1 MAKIRKI
8 YQLIFL
14 SFTFFIFTADTA
26 ITQAVIGFFHS
37 LHIFPALN
45 SAFGGS
51 GARYMA
57 FTLIFLIATAVFGR
71 FYCSFLCP
79 LGFLQDILSSIARIF
94 KIKPGR
100 VHNIWWL
107 RTFILFLTIFA
118 AIFGTGFWGWLD
130 HFSIFGR
137 LINGFV
143 IPAANYTLSPLAPYL
158 NKTNYLQI
166 EGLDAHF
173 SGFDF
178 YYSLIFITALF
189 IISAFRP
196 RWFCNT
202 LCPSGALFALI
213 YKAGFLK
220 IQLSKNCPGCKRC
233 EKICPSASITN
244 GEIDYAT
251 CVTCFECVR
260 VCPSN
265 ILKISVGK
273 NKNDAATA
281 YIQTAPGTPADNKQ
295 NIASDRR
302 AFIANMASVSAAVC
316 AANYLAK
323 PAMSLIN
330 IKKIGASMPPGAIN
344 AHNFFSKCS
353 ACHLC
358 ISNCPSKVLK
368 PALLENGITGISK
381 PRLDYDKSYCAYEC
395 NVCTGV
401 CPSGAL
407 KYLPL
412 KEKQITAIGTVF
424 LDTTAK
430 THCIPYKDKVDC
442 GSCAEH
448 CPTGAVYMVKNG
460 DVFVP
465 KIRRAYCNGCGIC
478 EHVCPVLENK
488 PIKVM
493 PLAKQ
498 PKIRRLADVQAAQKP
513 SAESSGSTS
522 KNADANSKANTSNNA
537 NPADSKNDFPF

>member
-26 ITQAVIGFFHS
+26 ITPDVIGFFHS
-37 LHIFPALN
+37 LHIFPVLN
-45 SAFGGS
+45 SAFCGD

-57 FTLIFLIATAVFGR
+57 LTLILIVSTAFLGR

-79 LGFLQDILSSIARIF
+79 LGFLQDILSLVARF
-94 KIKPGR
+94 LKIKPGR
-100 VHNIWWL
+100 VRNIWWL
-107 RTFILFLTIFA
+107 RVFILFLTIFA
-118 AIFGTGFWGWLD
+118 VLFGTGLWGWLD

-137 LINGFV
+137 LINSLA
-143 IPAANYTLSPLAPYL
+143 IPAANYALSPLAPYL

-166 EGLDAHF
+166 DGLDAHF
-173 SGFDF
+173 SSFDF
-178 YYSLIFITALF
+178 YCSLIFLTALF

-213 YKAGFLK
+213 YKAGFIK

-233 EKICPSASITN
+233 EKVCPSGSITN
-244 GEIDYAT
+244 GQIDYST
-251 CVTCFECVR
+251 CVTCFECLR
-260 VCPSN
+260 ICPFN

-273 NKNDAATA
+273 NKINSTDSNSDGASNSDSVYA
-281 YIQTAPGTPADNKQ
+281 QTATDFSIKDKQ
-295 NIASDRR
+295 IVSASRR
-302 AFIANMASVSAAVC
+302 AFIINIASVSAAIC
-316 AANYLAK
+316 ASNILAK
-323 PAMSLIN
+323 PAMGLIN
-330 IKKIGASMPPGAIN
+330 TKKIGASMPPGAVN

-358 ISNCPSKVLK
+358 ISNCPSKALK
-368 PALLENGITGISK
+368 PALLENGIIGISK

-395 NVCTGV
+395 NVCTQI

-407 KYLPL
+407 KNLPL
-412 KEKQITAIGTVF
+412 EEKQITAIGTVF
-424 LDTTAK
+424 LDTTPK
-430 THCIPYKDKVDC
+430 THCIPYKDKTDC

-448 CPTGAVYMVKNG
+448 CPTGAVYMVKSAE
-460 DVFVP
+460 VFVP
-465 KIRRAYCNGCGIC
+465 KIRRAFCNGCGAC

-498 PKIRRLADVQAAQKP
+498 PKIRRLADNQPPAQAPLKRQQ
-513 SAESSGSTS
+513 T
-522 KNADANSKANTSNNA
+522 
-537 NPADSKNDFPF
+537 PAGAVDSKNDFPF